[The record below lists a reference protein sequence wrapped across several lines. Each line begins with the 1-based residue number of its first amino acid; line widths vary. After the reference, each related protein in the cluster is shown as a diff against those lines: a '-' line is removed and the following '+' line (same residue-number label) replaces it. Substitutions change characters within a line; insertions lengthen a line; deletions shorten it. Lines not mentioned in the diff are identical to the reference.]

1 MTRLYLRAIA
11 SFAGCAVIAA
21 TAVARTAVAGDPG
34 QAPALRI
41 TAPTRDT
48 VISGATRIEVAVEP
62 QDAAAAVQTVMFS
75 VDGRLACTVANRNL
89 TVAEWQHYLSPQPYR
104 RTCGGLVAG

>member
-1 MTRLYLRAIA
+1 MTALLRPLPPVTAPSLDTRAARTDTVIR
-11 SFAGCAVIAA
+11 AVAA

-62 QDAAAAVQTVMFS
+62 QDAAAAV
-75 VDGRLACTVANRNL
+75 L
-89 TVAEWQHYLSPQPYR
+89 TVISAWSVS
-104 RTCGGLVAG
+104 VAHPV